1 MWTESLPYLAQQS
14 HASKSDRTDHCL
26 LLQGQGPRD
35 IETGDAGVECVICM
49 NPLDVERTSARMV
62 TPCNHF
68 FHPDCLN
75 RWMDVK
81 MECPTCRQLLP
92 PP

>member
-1 MWTESLPYLAQQS
+1 M
-14 HASKSDRTDHCL
+14 
-26 LLQGQGPRD
+26 G
-35 IETGDAGVECVICM
+35 AGVECVICM
-49 NPLDVERTSARMV
+49 NPADVGQAGARMV

-68 FHPDCLN
+68 FHNHCLE

-81 MECPTCRQLLP
+81 MECPTCRRPLP